1 MIPSEPVRTPLGA
14 GSSSA
19 ALPPGTRSPS
29 EVLAVFLA
37 ETAVTPLMS
46 VSLPVRGVVSGPM
59 GSGKSAALRALR
71 DELAARGLTVGTMPA
86 DAGAV
91 DVLLVDDAET
101 LSGDELD
108 ALHAWAARPDASV
121 VVAHAPARR
130 GLLRRIGTLL
140 EKTCPPV
147 LLGEVTPEQII
158 EATRV
163 PPHCAHALVR
173 QTGGLT
179 WLTLAAVDVH
189 DKGVCDVDP
198 AHRDVVRILR
208 GTIAHR
214 LDLLDAPHR
223 EGLEAL
229 CTLDAADLSAHP
241 LTGTTWE
248 EVIAHGSAAGL
259 LAPNGAAPPVVRSA
273 VRALVPVH
281 RLSDHEH
288 GDDDAAAWGDGAGA
302 ASPAR
307 LARRADRLRFDAPA
321 QALALYREAAQGLGD
336 DTALALPTGI
346 AAFNAGDLDAAAAA
360 FDRALLAEGHPSR
373 PLAADASVAVWAA
386 RGVLEVGA
394 ASYRPP
400 AGSRSAQARA
410 ALIAL
415 GTGRDLG
422 RLGETGPAD
431 APDTLTV
438 ASDVLTAALR
448 ASVGDEVESAVDD
461 LVVASELYSA
471 THSDFPLV
479 EPVAVVAAAAA
490 LSTGR
495 LGVAASVLDSA
506 ISRRQSGAWA
516 RPRLLLWRAWIAVHA
531 ADPDAAQAD
540 LDRVDE
546 LGHALLPRD
555 RFIRAAVRT
564 ALARRYAPTAELLV
578 ALREAT
584 REVHQQRCDLF
595 LFPFLGEL
603 ALAEA
608 RTDAGKSTQRQLTA
622 AFALLDRMGTPP
634 LWSPLLHWYGIQ
646 RGILRGQPE
655 LLAPH
660 AQGLLATAPRSP
672 FAARL
677 AEAGKVWTDVLAGRV
692 DLGAVQQAA
701 TELNRQGLA
710 WDGARLAAHGAA
722 RTGDRHVSAQLLAC
736 ARDLHPHTSPRSP
749 ADRAEPSLPTADGT
763 VLSAREAEVA
773 RLVLQ
778 GKTYVEI
785 GQALFISPRTAEHHI
800 ARIRRRVDATTRS
813 DLVTKLRAVLGA
825 DDPMRSQ
832 TQEGP

>member
-1 MIPSEPVRTPLGA
+1 MIPSEPARTPFTTD
-14 GSSSA
+14 SPA

-29 EVLAVFLA
+29 EVLAAFLA

-71 DELAARGLTVGTMPA
+71 EELTARGLSVGTLA
-86 DAGAV
+86 EDAGAA
-91 DVLLVDDAET
+91 DVLLIDDAET

-108 ALHAWAARPDASV
+108 ALHAWASRPDASV

-130 GLLRRIGTLL
+130 GLLRRIGALL

-214 LDLLDAPHR
+214 LDLLDVRHR

-229 CTLDAADLSAHP
+229 CTRDAADLSAHP
-241 LTGTTWE
+241 LTGTTWD

-281 RLSDHEH
+281 RRSDHDHEH
-288 GDDDAAAWGDGAGA
+288 GDDDAAWGDGAGA

-336 DTALALPTGI
+336 DTDLALQTGI
-346 AAFNAGDLDAAAAA
+346 AAFNAGDLDAAASA
-360 FDRALLAEGHPSR
+360 FDLALLAEGHPAR

-394 ASYRPP
+394 ASYRSPT
-400 AGSRSAQARA
+400 GSRPAQARA

-415 GTGRDLG
+415 GTGRSLDG
-422 RLGETGPAD
+422 IGDSSPAD

-448 ASVGDEVESAVDD
+448 ASAGDEVESAVDD

-516 RPRLLLWRAWIAVHA
+516 RPRLLLWRAWVAVHA

-540 LDRVDE
+540 LALVDG
-546 LGHALLPRD
+546 LGHPLMPRD

-564 ALARRYAPTAELLV
+564 ALARRYATTAELLV

-584 REVHQQRCDLF
+584 RDVHQQRCDLF

-622 AFALLDRMGTPP
+622 AFALLDRVGTPP

-660 AQGLLATAPRSP
+660 AQGLLATAARSP

-692 DLGAVQQAA
+692 DLGAVQHAA
-701 TELNRQGLA
+701 TELSRHGLA

-749 ADRAEPSLPTADGT
+749 AVGTEPSLPTADGT

-800 ARIRRRVDATTRS
+800 ARIRRRVAATTRS

-825 DDPMRSQ
+825 DDPMRTQ